1 MLILVTPALAVADT
15 PPFSSARE
23 ALKQGV
29 SAYQGGYYEIAIPA
43 LEYAADHSEFLGTY
57 YLARIYSDNTGAYT
71 DHAKAYQ
78 LYERIVDE
86 HIDADPDDD
95 PRAPYV
101 GKALTALAGYVRRG
115 LPEIGL
121 KADPERAVFYLKN
134 ASTTFNDEDAQ
145 YELAKLQL
153 KGEGIE
159 TNVPLGRHWL
169 SILSQNGHAGAQA
182 FFADLLWR
190 GKHVE
195 ADPPRA
201 LALISIAVENA
212 PPQERLWIED
222 IYQNIFCGSGEGIRT
237 QATGLVA
244 QWGDRYGRK
253 PTDSRDRTGLGPL
266 AAGPIRTC
274 QNGESVSP
282 ISDRRSEVAAGT
294 SAAAEKPVAAP
305 MPRVPEVR
313 GFAYGAASGPS
324 NLGGPKGLR
333 QVDTPIPAG
342 PAPR

>member
-1 MLILVTPALAVADT
+1 MLIMSTPALAVADS

-43 LEYAADHSEFLGTY
+43 LEYAADHSEFMGTY

-195 ADPPRA
+195 ADRPRA

-222 IYQNIFCGSGEGIRT
+222 IYQNIFCGSGEGIRK

-244 QWGDRYGRK
+244 QWGDRFGRK
-253 PTDSRDRTGLGPL
+253 PLDSRDRTGLGPL
-266 AAGPIRTC
+266 AVGPTRTC
-274 QNGESVSP
+274 QNGEAVSP
-282 ISDRRSEVAAGT
+282 IMRRSEIIAGSSVADT
-294 SAAAEKPVAAP
+294 PSAPAP
-305 MPRVPEVR
+305 MVRTPEVR
-313 GFAYGAASGPS
+313 GFTYGAASGPN
-324 NLGGPKGLR
+324 NLGGPRGLR
-333 QVDTPIPAG
+333 EIDSPAV